1 MAYLGDFKLGSTI
14 YGYFTTTAA
23 DTGAPT
29 QLAGTPAVSV
39 YEDDSNTQITS
50 GVTLGVDADSVTG
63 LNRLTIAATSGN
75 GYEVG
80 KQYTAVIT
88 TGTVGGT
95 SAVGYVVAAFSVEK
109 TGLNV
114 SNITYSDGAVAAL
127 GIIDSGT
134 AQSATATT
142 LVLRAA
148 SGFANDVVNGATI
161 MAFGSTQGY
170 WQSRQVTD
178 YDLATDTVTVDTWT
192 VTPSGTITYILF
204 GTPPAVA
211 SGTLPAV
218 NATQIGGQ
226 TASASGTV
234 TFPAATLA
242 STTNIT
248 AGTITTATNVTT
260 VNGLAANVITAASIA
275 TGAIDADAIADGAI
289 DAGAI
294 AANAIT
300 DAKIATGA
308 ITAAK
313 FAAGAID
320 AAAIATGAI
329 DADAIAAAALP
340 ASKFDAANPV
350 PANVEQIN
358 GVTIV
363 GDGSGTPFNV

>member
-211 SGTLPAV
+211 SGTLPLV
-218 NATQIGGQ
+218 NA
-226 TASASGTV
+226 SAAQSAV
-234 TFPAATLA
+234 TSSA
-242 STTNIT
+242 
-248 AGTITTATNVTT
+248 
-260 VNGLAANVITAASIA
+260 TAASTANSTNLSSIA
-275 TGAIDADAIADGAI
+275 LRATSANVSGSVSTAQSAALSSATNHSTADSTTLSSVALRATSAQVSTTGSAAASITLSDALLNASRALSAAASAGGIHADAKKMNGVEVTGAGTSANKWRGA
-289 DAGAI
+289 
-294 AANAIT
+294 
-300 DAKIATGA
+300 
-308 ITAAK
+308 
-313 FAAGAID
+313 
-320 AAAIATGAI
+320 
-329 DADAIAAAALP
+329 
-340 ASKFDAANPV
+340 
-350 PANVEQIN
+350 
-358 GVTIV
+358 
-363 GDGSGTPFNV
+363 